1 MRAVIITRQGDPV
14 APNVRVPDDW
24 PEPQAPPGWLV
35 VGTEAS
41 GLNHLDLYVGR
52 GVPGLTLDYPRV
64 PGADACG
71 EDSGSSPAAWGIR
84 TVTKASVSPSSKWW
98 AVVW

>member
-1 MRAVIITRQGDPV
+1 MRAVIITKQGDPV

-24 PEPQAPPGWLV
+24 PEPQAAPGWV
-35 VGTEAS
+35 IVGTEAS

-64 PGADACG
+64 PGSDA
-71 EDSGSSPAAWGIR
+71 
-84 TVTKASVSPSSKWW
+84 
-98 AVVW
+98 